1 MTTDTTQMQSRG
13 RRQARL
19 MRLVNPPMRM
29 LLSLPVATPLSGRLM
44 LVTHVGRRTGR
55 VYRQPVSYV
64 RDGDVLLSP
73 GGGQWTR
80 NLRDGEAV
88 PLRLRGR
95 PHVGRPELV
104 SDRQEV
110 EQLLRRMLAGNRQLG
125 RFIPF
130 IGRDGTIDETALT
143 VAVEHGFRIVRWRL
157 DEEKAS

>member
-1 MTTDTTQMQSRG
+1 MTTNTTEMQSRG

-29 LLSLPVATPLSGRLM
+29 LLSLPFATPLSGRLM
-44 LVTHVGRRTGR
+44 LVTHVGRRTSR

-80 NLRDGEAV
+80 NLRDGEPV

-95 PHVGRPELV
+95 PRVGRPQLV
-104 SDRQEV
+104 GDRQEV
-110 EQLLRRMLAGNRQLG
+110 EHL
-125 RFIPF
+125 
-130 IGRDGTIDETALT
+130 
-143 VAVEHGFRIVRWRL
+143 
-157 DEEKAS
+157 